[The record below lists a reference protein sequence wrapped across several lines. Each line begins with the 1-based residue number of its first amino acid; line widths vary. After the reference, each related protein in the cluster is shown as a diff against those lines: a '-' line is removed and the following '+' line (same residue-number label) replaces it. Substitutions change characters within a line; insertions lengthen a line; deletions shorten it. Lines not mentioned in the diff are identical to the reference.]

1 MGQKSVKK
9 STTTPAAA
17 PPKEVTYAVGPEF
30 AYTFKKFKQAGHG
43 GRLQKALEKFQALK
57 SANPQQQY
65 GASDKPFSSTGNFSG
80 LSHAHVS
87 HDISLVY
94 RWDSV
99 QREFKLYGF
108 YTHDDLGTGTPPH
121 YRKQDV
127 VGGRLSSQVFEENT

>member
-30 AYTFKKFKQAGHG
+30 ETTFKKFKQAGHG
-43 GRLQKALEKFQALK
+43 VRLQKALEKFQALK

-65 GASDKPFSSTGNFSG
+65 GASDKPFKGKGNFSS
-80 LSHAHVS
+80 LSHAHLT

-94 RWDSV
+94 RWDHDE
-99 QREFKLYGF
+99 REFKLYGF
-108 YTHDDLGTGTPPH
+108 YTHDDLGTGTPPQLA
-121 YRKQDV
+121 KQEV
-127 VGGRLSSQVFEENT
+127 VGGRLKGQVFENH